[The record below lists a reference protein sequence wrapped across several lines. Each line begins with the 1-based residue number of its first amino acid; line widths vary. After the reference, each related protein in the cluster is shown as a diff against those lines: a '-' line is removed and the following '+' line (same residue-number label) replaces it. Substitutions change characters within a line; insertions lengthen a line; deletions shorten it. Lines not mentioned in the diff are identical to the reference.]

1 MFIKN
6 IFKDSRKAKK
16 NRNYESISVFLDIRK
31 FSYLWLK
38 SADGSRAQDVCHVIH
53 VILGPS
59 LGKL

>member
-1 MFIKN
+1 MFIKK
-6 IFKDSRKAKK
+6 IFKDSRKARKI
-16 NRNYESISVFLDIRK
+16 RNYESVSVFLDITK

-38 SADGSRAQDVCHVIH
+38 SAADSTAQDVCHVIH